1 MIGYSITKNSGRDSL
16 TVVMDGK
23 VSTVT
28 ADHPNWKEML
38 KAIAD
43 NQPVLLKSLID
54 IPSTITKWFRQGQ
67 VTVQNGEVFYGSRKL
82 GGVVVDRILDF
93 IRTGKPVQPML
104 KFVEKLMSNPSHRAV
119 EELYSFLEHKNL
131 PITTDGN
138 FLAYKGI
145 QTDFYSITAG
155 KITVIR
161 GVVKDGK
168 IYNRIGELI
177 EVRRNEV
184 DDNKERHCSQ
194 GIHAGSLE
202 YATNF
207 GRGGRVVIVE
217 IDPADVVSIPSDC
230 DCQKLRTCKYEVVSE
245 YQMPLDS
252 TYVST
257 HDEEPE
263 WDDESDYVA
272 PEELDEADE
281 DYNNGFD
288 QGSFDAEDEINV
300 MWNRIRK
307 IPRRQRSDWE
317 NGYYDGYESVIEG

>member
-1 MIGYSITKNSGRDSL
+1 
-16 TVVMDGK
+16 MDGK

-263 WDDESDYVA
+263 WDDESDYDA

-307 IPRRQRSDWE
+307 ISRRQRSDWE